1 MYNVFIQNNDLDYVE
16 RQPLLSGPPQTP
28 TSPRG
33 QKTYFA
39 RRPSQPKVPKGTDA
53 CGPQT
58 LRTRPALH
66 VFNKYRCFVDFLLSE
81 RVPLLVFGMLC
92 IKQVRM
98 SAILSG
104 LKLEADLINVHGSAT
119 HRERLK
125 GL

>member
-1 MYNVFIQNNDLDYVE
+1 MHY
-16 RQPLLSGPPQTP
+16 LLSTAV
-28 TSPRG
+28 
-33 QKTYFA
+33 FA
-39 RRPSQPKVPKGTDA
+39 
-53 CGPQT
+53 
-58 LRTRPALH
+58 
-66 VFNKYRCFVDFLLSE
+66 DFLLSE

-125 GL
+125 GW